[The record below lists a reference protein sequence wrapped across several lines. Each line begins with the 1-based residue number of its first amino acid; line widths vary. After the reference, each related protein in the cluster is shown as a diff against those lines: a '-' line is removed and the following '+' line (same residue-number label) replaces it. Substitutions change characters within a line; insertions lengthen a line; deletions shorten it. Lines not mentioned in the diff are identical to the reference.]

1 MSLRKYSLPFITACL
16 IAVAPVLAQSFGA
29 LPRLT
34 FTLLGKTP
42 IGVDISSWP
51 EEVRALANREVRLTG
66 YLLPLK
72 TQGGRTTEF
81 MLMRNQNTCCF
92 GTAAVPTEYVV
103 VSAPPPGLPAIMDV
117 PTTIRGTFRLA
128 PAGPSEAPIQL
139 FRLEEATRL

>member
-1 MSLRKYSLPFITACL
+1 MTRYRPLLSLAFLSL
-16 IAVAPVLAQSFGA
+16 AVSLLAQSA
-29 LPRLT
+29 SVLPRVT

-42 IGVDISSWP
+42 VTLDTRTWP
-51 EEVRALANREVRLTG
+51 EEIRALADREVRLTG

-103 VSAPPPGLPAIMDV
+103 ASAPPPGLPAIMDV
-117 PTTIRGTFRLA
+117 PTTLRGTFRLA
-128 PAGPSEAPIQL
+128 PAGPGETPIQL
-139 FRLEEATRL
+139 FRLEQATRL